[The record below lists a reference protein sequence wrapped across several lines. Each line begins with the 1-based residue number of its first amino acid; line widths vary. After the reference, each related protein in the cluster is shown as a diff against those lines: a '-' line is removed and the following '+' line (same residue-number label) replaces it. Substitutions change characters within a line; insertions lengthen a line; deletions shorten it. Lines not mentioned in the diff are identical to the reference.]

1 MERIKADPYIE
12 LLFMNCDC
20 IKIDMSAV
28 TDLRFRTNGEEWD
41 YYKRD
46 NVFLKAATLKS
57 LYLTVDPSQTF
68 AFSSK
73 QIKTADECIQ
83 RILTSDD
90 ITRLYVNGKPYRVPW
105 TTKTYEAKI
114 IGGVSPN
121 DTIDCF
127 INLAQHVK
135 TTVNHRNEKRIKI
148 VIDPEY
154 EDDQE

>member
-28 TDLRFRTNGEEWD
+28 TDLHFRTNGEEWD
-41 YYKRD
+41 YYERD

-57 LYLTVDPSQTF
+57 LYLTVDPSQTS

-114 IGGVSPN
+114 IDGVSPN

-127 INLAQHVK
+127 MNLAQHVK
-135 TTVNHRNEKRIKI
+135 TTVNYRNEKRIKI

-154 EDDQE
+154 KDDQE